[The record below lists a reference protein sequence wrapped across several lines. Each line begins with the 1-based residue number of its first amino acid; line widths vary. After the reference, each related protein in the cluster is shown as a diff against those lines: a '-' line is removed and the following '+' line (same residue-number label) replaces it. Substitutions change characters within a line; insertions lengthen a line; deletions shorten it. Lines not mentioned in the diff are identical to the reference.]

1 MTDIWLVRHGEAAA
15 AFDQNTD
22 PPLSDLGR
30 EQAAV
35 SAHSL
40 SRCVPDDAQLLS
52 SPKLRAIQ
60 TGEPFAGLRERVLN
74 IDRRFIELPSPGK
87 LSERKEWIQRVLKGQ
102 WSELP
107 ESVHNWQRDIVEAI
121 HGLQSPTVI
130 FSHFL
135 VINTVVAHMSGRD
148 DVIQCVPANGSVH
161 HLRVEGERW
170 HWIERGEM
178 LQTVVN

>member
-1 MTDIWLVRHGEAAA
+1 VTDIWLVRHGEAAA

-135 VINTVVAHMSGRD
+135 VINTVAAHMSGRD

>member
-22 PPLSDLGR
+22 PPLSDLGC
-30 EQAAV
+30 EQAAR
-35 SAHSL
+35 SAGSL
-40 SRCVPDDAQLLS
+40 SQRVPEDAQLLT

-60 TGEPFAGLRERVLN
+60 TGEPFAEMRGEALD

-87 LSERKEWIQRVLKGQ
+87 LSERKDWIQRVLKGR

-107 ESVHNWQRDIVEAI
+107 ESVHDWQRDIIETIQAF
-121 HGLQSPTVI
+121 QSPTVI

-135 VINTVVAHMSGRD
+135 VINTVAAHMSGED
-148 DVIQCVPANGSVH
+148 DVLQCLPANGSVH
-161 HLRVEGERW
+161 HLRVDGERW
-170 HWIERGEM
+170 HWIARGEM

>member
-60 TGEPFAGLRERVLN
+60 TGEPFAGLRERVLD

-135 VINTVVAHMSGRD
+135 VINTVAAHMSGRD

>member
-1 MTDIWLVRHGEAAA
+1 MRHGEAAA

-135 VINTVVAHMSGRD
+135 VINTVAAHMSGRD

>member
-52 SPKLRAIQ
+52 SPKLRAMQ

-135 VINTVVAHMSGRD
+135 VINTVAAHMSGRD